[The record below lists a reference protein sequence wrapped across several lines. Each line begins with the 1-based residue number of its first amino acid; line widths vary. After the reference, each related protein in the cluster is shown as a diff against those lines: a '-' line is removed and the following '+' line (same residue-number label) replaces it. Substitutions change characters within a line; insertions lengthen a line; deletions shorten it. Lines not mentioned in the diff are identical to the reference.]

1 MRGALTP
8 QIQETAKKHL
18 GREISLRELRLMPYA
33 QYVMMNNQKIDPSK
47 INTEERKIWA
57 DWKNSGWVDGGMT
70 GCGICKDFWDALNEI
85 LWLGYVAHE
94 D

>member
-18 GREISLRELRLMPYA
+18 GREISLRELRLMPYI
-33 QYVMMNNQKIDPSK
+33 QYTLMNGGKIDPNK
-47 INTEERKIWA
+47 INTEERKIWSE
-57 DWKNSGWVDGGMT
+57 WKTQGWVEGGM
-70 GCGICKDFWDALNEI
+70 GGIGICKDFWDAMSDI
-85 LWLGYVAHE
+85 LWLGYVAYE

>member
-8 QIQETAKKHL
+8 QIQEIAKKHL
-18 GREISLRELRLMPYA
+18 GREISSRELRLMPYI
-33 QYVMMNNQKIDPSK
+33 QYEAMNSQKIDPNK
-47 INTEERKIWA
+47 MNAEERTIWQS
-57 DWKNSGWVDGGMT
+57 WKKQGWVDGGMT
-70 GCGICKDFWDALNEI
+70 GIGITKDFWDTMNEI